1 MRGHWFWIIS
11 NAFNFK
17 ILFYST
23 KNNFQNSSSCS
34 FRDNTILVREWQM
47 LNVFYRY
54 IFMHEHENS
63 TFTLIF
69 KHWFLQAHNKFSFIY
84 FLKYQVVWIFNK
96 HVLVLKTFLS
106 LMRVFGLRQLAHQ
119 FDFLTVHMLK
129 AEADTERQQSKII
142 QQPQKKYTVHQQDTN
157 KLMVWNYHHS
167 HTKLF
172 SFLQFILYAS
182 TCFILQNFGT

>member
-1 MRGHWFWIIS
+1 MTQWHTFLILFTPLSTIEIYFTCIVGGHWFWIIS

-23 KNNFQNSSSCS
+23 KNKFQNSSSCS
-34 FRDNTILVREWQM
+34 FRDNTILVSEWQM

-96 HVLVLKTFLS
+96 HVLVSITWK
-106 LMRVFGLRQLAHQ
+106 
-119 FDFLTVHMLK
+119 
-129 AEADTERQQSKII
+129 
-142 QQPQKKYTVHQQDTN
+142 
-157 KLMVWNYHHS
+157 HS
-167 HTKLF
+167 
-172 SFLQFILYAS
+172 SVSWEYS
-182 TCFILQNFGT
+182 V

>member
-1 MRGHWFWIIS
+1 
-11 NAFNFK
+11 
-17 ILFYST
+17 
-23 KNNFQNSSSCS
+23 
-34 FRDNTILVREWQM
+34 
-47 LNVFYRY
+47 
-54 IFMHEHENS
+54 
-63 TFTLIF
+63 
-69 KHWFLQAHNKFSFIY
+69 
-84 FLKYQVVWIFNK
+84 
-96 HVLVLKTFLS
+96 
-106 LMRVFGLRQLAHQ
+106 MRVFGLRQLAHQ

-182 TCFILQNFGT
+182 TCFILQNFGTWLQLPNLTECKQYLFDCSIFFLKKHWFNKVLPCITWNKKTFLSVLVKGKTILNKYWSCF